1 MALTALQVRAAKP
14 KDKPYRL
21 SDGKGFTY
29 GYRCQAK
36 NVAI

>member
-29 GYRCQAK
+29 GYRIRQK